1 MVERKCRWTSF
12 DLNRS
17 ERPPT
22 GNLRSRPAMH
32 TQERKLVAISK
43 SGELPAERS
52 NSVGLVEAI
61 GEESYAKWRCQQVV
75 SKPKLAGN
83 CFFLQRLHPARISIL
98 DCRLLLSI
106 HPATIY

>member
-17 ERPPT
+17 ERPLT

-83 CFFLQRLHPARISIL
+83 CLKHTVSSSVCIQPGFPFWTAGCS
-98 DCRLLLSI
+98 
-106 HPATIY
+106 